1 MLLVESLTTFNMFLH
16 TVLLLFVFLFGK
28 SLQFEFIKPLKQN
41 FDLSRPFI
49 ISRTKIVNDKHIL
62 KTFLKNGEYVSFKK
76 TYNEIPE
83 VAKFK
88 SNIILIANNF
98 QDIDAKLDC
107 FKKYENKVF
116 ILLGDPLFNMA
127 LDHLK
132 LEINQE
138 IFLIKESTNEIFE
151 TYFINGIH
159 IKMKLGMLS
168 EEEMFWESKVEPFFQ
183 KRRANFH
190 GLKLKAFTE
199 MSGNDIII
207 DSKFKDNAPYFKTN
221 QTFLV
226 NGYVSGL
233 HFDILRLMENSLNFT
248 TQLFKPKDENWG
260 FVRNVN
266 GTLQG
271 TGMVGGVFNR
281 KADFVLSTLG
291 LVYEER

>member
-1 MLLVESLTTFNMFLH
+1 MLLQ
-16 TVLLLFVFLFGK
+16 TVLLLLVFSFGK
-28 SLQFEFIKPLKQN
+28 SLQFEVIKALKRN
-41 FDLSRPFI
+41 FDLNQPFI
-49 ISRTKIVNDKHIL
+49 ISSSKIVKDKHIL
-62 KTFLKNGEYVSFKK
+62 KTFSNHGEYVAFKK
-76 TYNEIPE
+76 SCNEIPAM
-83 VAKFK
+83 VKFK
-88 SNIILIANNF
+88 SNIFLIANNF
-98 QDIDAKLDC
+98 QDIHAQLDC
-107 FKKYENKVF
+107 FKKNENKVF
-116 ILLGDPLFNMA
+116 VLLGDPLFNMA
-127 LDHLK
+127 LNHLK

-151 TYFINGIH
+151 TYFINGIQ
-159 IKMKLGMLS
+159 IKNKLGTLS
-168 EEEMFWESKVEPFFQ
+168 EEEIFWETKVQPFFQ

-199 MSGNDIII
+199 ISGNDIII
-207 DSKFKDNAPYFKTN
+207 DSKFKDNAPYFETS

-271 TGMVGGVFNR
+271 TGMVGGVFDG

-291 LVYEER
+291 LLFEER

>member
-1 MLLVESLTTFNMFLH
+1 MLLQ
-16 TVLLLFVFLFGK
+16 TVLLLLVFSFGK
-28 SLQFEFIKPLKQN
+28 SLQFEVIKALKRN
-41 FDLSRPFI
+41 FDLNQPFI
-49 ISRTKIVNDKHIL
+49 ISSSKIVKDKHIL
-62 KTFLKNGEYVSFKK
+62 KTFSNHGEYVAFKK
-76 TYNEIPE
+76 SCNEIPAM
-83 VAKFK
+83 VKFK
-88 SNIILIANNF
+88 SNIFLIANNF
-98 QDIDAKLDC
+98 QDIHAQLDC
-107 FKKYENKVF
+107 FKKNENKVF
-116 ILLGDPLFNMA
+116 VLLGDPLFNMA
-127 LDHLK
+127 LNHLK

-151 TYFINGIH
+151 AYFINGIQ
-159 IKMKLGMLS
+159 IKNKLGMLS
-168 EEEMFWESKVEPFFQ
+168 EDEIFWESKVEPFFQ

-266 GTLQG
+266 GTVQG
-271 TGMVGGVFNR
+271 TGMVGGVFNQ

-291 LVYEER
+291 LLYEER

>member
-1 MLLVESLTTFNMFLH
+1 MLLQ
-16 TVLLLFVFLFGK
+16 TVLLLLVFSFGK
-28 SLQFEFIKPLKQN
+28 SLQFEVIKALKRN
-41 FDLSRPFI
+41 FDLNQPFI
-49 ISRTKIVNDKHIL
+49 ISSSKIVKDKHIL
-62 KTFLKNGEYVSFKK
+62 KTFSNHGEYVAFKK
-76 TYNEIPE
+76 SCNEIPAM
-83 VAKFK
+83 VKFK
-88 SNIILIANNF
+88 SNIFLIANNF
-98 QDIDAKLDC
+98 QDIHAQLDC
-107 FKKYENKVF
+107 FKKNENKVF
-116 ILLGDPLFNMA
+116 VLLGDPLFNMA
-127 LDHLK
+127 LNHLK

-151 TYFINGIH
+151 TYFINGIQ
-159 IKMKLGMLS
+159 IKNKLGTLS
-168 EEEMFWESKVEPFFQ
+168 EEEIFWETKVQPFFQ

-199 MSGNDIII
+199 ISGNDIII
-207 DSKFKDNAPYFKTN
+207 DSKFKDNAPYFETS

-271 TGMVGGVFNR
+271 TGMVGGVFDG

-291 LVYEER
+291 LLYEER